1 MRKLAFAALA
11 VFAAACGESALTP
24 EEIRDALPKKESIR
38 IGTPDDASAA
48 AAGRQDALTAQAALA
63 TTSEFAATTYWTA
76 VTVNTAVFWTLLNL
90 EVITLF
96 QPTACTEDA
105 CTWGPHLGEDGLN
118 RWQLV
123 VSREGD
129 GYAYALSGQPVAHPE
144 VGFLPL
150 VAGVAHRGQDRWH
163 GRGTFTVDFEAAA
176 DLDHEI
182 GWTQED
188 YGILEV
194 TYDNRNDLQV
204 DCVFLGAQSDDPA
217 DPVFMDAAYAFD
229 ASAGG
234 GTLEI
239 AFRTLE
245 LEPWTLSLRSRW
257 NETGAGRGDA
267 RVTFDGGS
275 YQKSECWGATGGEL
289 LFDTE
294 PDPDY
299 GEETFCAFLD
309 AEYATLAPPSA
320 P

>member
-11 VFAAACGESALTP
+11 VLAAACGESALTAD
-24 EEIRDALPKKESIR
+24 EIRDALPKKEAIR
-38 IGTPDDASAA
+38 IGTPDDAAA
-48 AAGRQDALTAQAALA
+48 ASAGLQNALRALA
-63 TTSEFAATTYWTA
+63 APAMTSEFAVTTYWTA
-76 VTVNTAVFWTLLNL
+76 VTVNTAVWWTLLNL

-96 QPTACTEDA
+96 PPTACTEDA
-105 CTWGPHLGEDGLN
+105 CTWGPHLGDDQLN

-150 VAGVAHRGQDRWH
+150 IAGVARRGQDRLH
-163 GRGTFTVDFEAAA
+163 GHGTFTVDFDAAA
-176 DLDHEI
+176 DLDHEA

-188 YGILEV
+188 HGVLEV
-194 TYDNRNDLQV
+194 TYDNRTDLQV
-204 DCVFLGAQSDDPA
+204 DCVFLGARSDDPA

-234 GTLEI
+234 GTLEV

-245 LEPWTLSLRSRW
+245 LEPRTLSLRSRW

-267 RVTFDGGS
+267 RVTFDGGW
-275 YQKSECWGATGGEL
+275 YEKSECWDAAGGEL

-294 PDPDY
+294 PNPDY
-299 GEETFCAFLD
+299 GDEAFCSFLD
-309 AEYATLAPPSA
+309 AEFATLAPPA